1 MHVTIQQL
9 AEALENLGRQ
19 WAMGLLT
26 DSEYVVNVHRFL
38 LIFDA
43 KNA

>member
-1 MHVTIQQL
+1 MHMTIQQL

-19 WAMGLLT
+19 WSMGLLT
-26 DSEYVVNVHRFL
+26 DSEYVINVQRFL
-38 LIFDA
+38 LIFNA